1 MRIFFIALESQ
12 LCGVH
17 SAATLKPGP
26 RNMMPRYNGWNPK
39 SWLNSM
45 QLFGKIWEIVWEIIR
60 HRFIKFTKTEK
71 LSGFCK
77 GPRDDSKVKPYRCS
91 RLQMILDR
99 SIDRWM
105 DR

>member
-1 MRIFFIALESQ
+1 MVELN
-12 LCGVH
+12 
-17 SAATLKPGP
+17 AAFWEK
-26 RNMMPRYNGWNPK
+26 
-39 SWLNSM
+39 
-45 QLFGKIWEIVWEIIR
+45 FWEIDWEISR

-99 SIDRWM
+99 SIDRWI
-105 DR
+105 DRSIDRYINIYLDIIDG